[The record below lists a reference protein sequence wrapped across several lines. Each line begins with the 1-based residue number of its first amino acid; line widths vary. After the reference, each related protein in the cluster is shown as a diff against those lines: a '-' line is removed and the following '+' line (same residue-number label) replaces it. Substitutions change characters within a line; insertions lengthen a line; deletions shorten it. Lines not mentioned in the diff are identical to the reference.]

1 MFALLKGKIFPKF
14 IKFWRF
20 FLTWLATNRQRNFM
34 SNTLVGLLNYRI
46 KAFCCLSHQICSWV
60 WAESQILRLGCP
72 LGDILSKLFPPS
84 SLVHYSKTNY
94 VVTQQLGPAVVHLQY
109 KLLLFSVLLMECDAT
124 EIQYI
129 NSLFFPRGYFLS
141 YNFKYIN
148 RGGH

>member
-1 MFALLKGKIFPKF
+1 MIGNKIEFYEQHFGGVIKLPYQSILLFVSSDL
-14 IKFWRF
+14 
-20 FLTWLATNRQRNFM
+20 FL
-34 SNTLVGLLNYRI
+34 GL
-46 KAFCCLSHQICSWV
+46 SW
-60 WAESQILRLGCP
+60 SQILRLGCP

-129 NSLFFPRGYFLS
+129 NSLFFPRSYFLS

-148 RGGH
+148 RGGY